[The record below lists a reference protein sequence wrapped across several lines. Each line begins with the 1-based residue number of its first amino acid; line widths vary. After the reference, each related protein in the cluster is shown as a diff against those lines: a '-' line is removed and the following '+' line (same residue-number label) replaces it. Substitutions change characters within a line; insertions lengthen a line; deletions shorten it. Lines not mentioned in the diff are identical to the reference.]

1 MHTVCGKRADR
12 FNQRRIR
19 TQSELF
25 PFGRFYVG
33 KRVRSV
39 ARPLRNATAN
49 NNQKSIRSHYMKLF
63 RLIAGVLLAGS
74 MSIAAADLEPWT
86 DYDLSEGVSNVTT
99 VKVDSNRIDTYLEGL
114 SKTWA
119 PSNEVAM
126 ELGQI
131 ESYAIYVSEL
141 PNGGDFNVVLVVRM
155 KDASALQPTKE
166 RYEAFMKA
174 WGEEN
179 QAMNDKIVPTYP
191 GIRTIVGEYLLRE
204 VTLK

>member
-1 MHTVCGKRADR
+1 
-12 FNQRRIR
+12 
-19 TQSELF
+19 
-25 PFGRFYVG
+25 
-33 KRVRSV
+33 
-39 ARPLRNATAN
+39 
-49 NNQKSIRSHYMKLF
+49 MKLF
-63 RLIAGVLLAGS
+63 RLVTGVLLAGS

-119 PSNEVAM
+119 PANDVAV

-131 ESYAIYVSEL
+131 EGYAIYVSEL
-141 PNGGDFNVVLVVRM
+141 PNGGDFNVVLVVNM

-174 WGEEN
+174 WGDEN
-179 QAMNDKIVPTYP
+179 QATNDEIVPTYP
-191 GIRTIVGEYLLRE
+191 GIRTIVGEYLVRE
-204 VTLK
+204 VTFK

>member
-1 MHTVCGKRADR
+1 
-12 FNQRRIR
+12 
-19 TQSELF
+19 
-25 PFGRFYVG
+25 
-33 KRVRSV
+33 
-39 ARPLRNATAN
+39 
-49 NNQKSIRSHYMKLF
+49 MKLF
-63 RLIAGVLLAGS
+63 RLITGVLLAGS

-86 DYDLSEGVSNVTT
+86 DYDISEGVSNVTT

-131 ESYAIYVSEL
+131 ESYSIYVSEL
-141 PNGGDFNVVLVVRM
+141 PNGGDFNVILVVNM
-155 KDASALQPTKE
+155 KDASALQPPKE

-179 QAMNDKIVPTYP
+179 QAMNEKIVPTYP
-191 GIRTIVGEYLLRE
+191 GIRTIVGEYLVRE
-204 VTLK
+204 VTFK

>member
-1 MHTVCGKRADR
+1 
-12 FNQRRIR
+12 
-19 TQSELF
+19 
-25 PFGRFYVG
+25 
-33 KRVRSV
+33 
-39 ARPLRNATAN
+39 
-49 NNQKSIRSHYMKLF
+49 MKLF
-63 RLIAGVLLAGS
+63 RLITGVLLAGS

-86 DYDLSEGVSNVTT
+86 DYDISEGVSNVTT

-119 PSNEVAM
+119 PANEVAM

-131 ESYAIYVSEL
+131 EDYSIYVSEL
-141 PNGGDFNVVLVVRM
+141 PNSGDFNVVLVVNM

-179 QAMNDKIVPTYP
+179 QATNDEIVPTYP
-191 GIRTIVGEYLLRE
+191 GIRTIVGEYLVRE
-204 VTLK
+204 VTFK